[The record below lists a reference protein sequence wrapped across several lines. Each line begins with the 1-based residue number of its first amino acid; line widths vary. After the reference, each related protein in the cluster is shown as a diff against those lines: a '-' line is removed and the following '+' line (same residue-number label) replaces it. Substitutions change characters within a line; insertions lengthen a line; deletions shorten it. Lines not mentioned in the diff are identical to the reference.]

1 MLACTGHSVSR
12 QNLRWRCATTLAA
25 PMRPRSSICPSRIS
39 SNGSSWQAARPRL
52 SLRRVMD
59 PAFRRRPSTPLPI
72 DAFSPL
78 SPSWRSR
85 YHVAVHDHAVETAP
99 AGPRLIPMLSTSQVT
114 YSGHLT
120 SRNRERRQK
129 DTGAGQVVHGALFS
143 FGAVH
148 CAPQTRSRTGAF
160 FTSVSA
166 DFTAIA
172 RLLTLSVDSGRC
184 DSGR

>member
-99 AGPRLIPMLSTSQVT
+99 
-114 YSGHLT
+114 
-120 SRNRERRQK
+120 
-129 DTGAGQVVHGALFS
+129 
-143 FGAVH
+143 
-148 CAPQTRSRTGAF
+148 SRTTLDSDAIDEPSDVFGPFDVAQPRATSKRYWGRAGCARGTIF
-160 FTSVSA
+160 FWSSSLRTADQKSNWSFLHLGVRRFHGHRPLADSVS
-166 DFTAIA
+166 
-172 RLLTLSVDSGRC
+172 
-184 DSGR
+184 